1 MLKYRFW
8 KVKLKLSFAKDR
20 DFCGSCLA
28 VTAIYGANI
37 WDDVLDAVMGQA
49 EYLPTLGTGYHLS
62 SPDNSITTAGL

>member
-28 VTAIYGANI
+28 VTGNCWRQSTRPEVVHYSS
-37 WDDVLDAVMGQA
+37 AVVI
-49 EYLPTLGTGYHLS
+49 LLS
-62 SPDNSITTAGL
+62 GEDK